1 MMYNPYNWKIREND
15 ELKEEYKE
23 ICKKH
28 EVLSEET
35 KKLIRRKNELEEI
48 LCLKPKTIYI
58 GYDTY

>member
-1 MMYNPYNWKIREND
+1 MYNPYNWRIRDNE
-15 ELKEEYKE
+15 ELKEEYEE

-28 EVLSEET
+28 EALSKET
-35 KKLIRRKNELEEI
+35 KKLIRRKKELEEI